1 MIEFVE
7 AFRLAFN
14 LIITLDAN
22 ILEIVLLSL
31 KVSLVALIVACLIGF
46 SLGSILASSKFYGR
60 GIVLIIM
67 TFFYFNFIFG
77 LVATTSLIYLMYVQI
92 KKGEIDNLEI
102 DKNDYSIT
110 ISLIL
115 IIIGIACLVFGADL
129 LVDSAINIARTY
141 NVPAS
146 VIGLS
151 LVAFGTSLPELAVG
165 IVSAFRKKID
175 FALGNILGSNI
186 YNVLGVLGISSFFG
200 NFKVPAV
207 LANQDLYFMLSITA
221 LILMF
226 MIFAKKIGRIYGIIG
241 LTLYFGYMY
250 FIYI

>member
-1 MIEFVE
+1 
-7 AFRLAFN
+7 
-14 LIITLDAN
+14 
-22 ILEIVLLSL
+22 
-31 KVSLVALIVACLIGF
+31 
-46 SLGSILASSKFYGR
+46 
-60 GIVLIIM
+60 M

-77 LVATTSLIYLMYVQI
+77 LVAITSLIYLMYVQI

-129 LVDSAINIARTY
+129 LVDSAINIARKY

-207 LANQDLYFMLSITA
+207 LARFILHVINYSIN
-221 LILMF
+221 F
-226 MIFAKKIGRIYGIIG
+226 NVYDFCKKNWTYLWNYRINLVFWIYVFHLHITSIIKK
-241 LTLYFGYMY
+241 FC
-250 FIYI
+250 

>member
-1 MIEFVE
+1 M
-7 AFRLAFN
+7 ATTT
-14 LIITLDAN
+14 LIFPIVN
-22 ILEIVLLSL
+22 INKNQINQ
-31 KVSLVALIVACLIGF
+31 AWINI
-46 SLGSILASSKFYGR
+46 IL

-129 LVDSAINIARTY
+129 LVDSAVNIARTY

>member
-1 MIEFVE
+1 
-7 AFRLAFN
+7 
-14 LIITLDAN
+14 
-22 ILEIVLLSL
+22 
-31 KVSLVALIVACLIGF
+31 
-46 SLGSILASSKFYGR
+46 
-60 GIVLIIM
+60 
-67 TFFYFNFIFG
+67 
-77 LVATTSLIYLMYVQI
+77 MYVQI

-141 NVPAS
+141 NVPTS

-241 LTLYFGYMY
+241 LTLYLSLIHISEPTRPY
-250 FIYI
+250 

>member
-1 MIEFVE
+1 MFPKISEENKTPDGIEALNE
-7 AFRLAFN
+7 NN
-14 LIITLDAN
+14 LICRTLRN
-22 ILEIVLLSL
+22 IKKKIPEILVFCD
-31 KVSLVALIVACLIGF
+31 VALDPYTTTGHD
-46 SLGSILASSKFYGR
+46 
-60 GIVLIIM
+60 GIV
-67 TFFYFNFIFG
+67 N
-77 LVATTSLIYLMYVQI
+77 

-110 ISLIL
+110 ISIIL